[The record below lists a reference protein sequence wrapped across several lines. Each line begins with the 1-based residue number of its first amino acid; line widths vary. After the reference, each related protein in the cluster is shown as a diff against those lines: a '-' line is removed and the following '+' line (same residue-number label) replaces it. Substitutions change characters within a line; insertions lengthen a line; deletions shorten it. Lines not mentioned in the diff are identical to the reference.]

1 MKNVFQNVNK
11 LALKGK
17 KGKIKIEKK
26 WFVSTFGDLFLH
38 MNSAAKL
45 CIITM
50 FYFEWT
56 IVIVVFLKL
65 EL

>member
-50 FYFEWT
+50 FYFE
-56 IVIVVFLKL
+56 
-65 EL
+65 